1 VETANAK
8 GITFSSHSFIKQ
20 AVPHLG
26 SKSKSKKPERKKP
39 LLAAADEGERIS
51 NRNISRCGAGKHH

>member
-1 VETANAK
+1 LVAK
-8 GITFSSHSFIKQ
+8 AK
-20 AVPHLG
+20 A
-26 SKSKSKKPERKKP
+26 KSLNERKKP